1 MDSLCWMRKPDHR
14 YFIFFNCNKWYEV
27 AFIRLLR
34 YLTTP
39 HHQSAVQLLT
49 IEALGVF
56 PVFLP
61 EFFFMQD
68 SFQKFFQFIPKIRT
82 VFNWFNRLS
91 FKHFSH
97 SSRYFL
103 LNFCRSFS
111 RGLFQYFFRG
121 FSYRFS
127 KLLPDFRKY
136 FLLEFI
142 PRCPSFVEIH
152 KVLLRI
158 FKFFFPEFLVRFH
171 QDCYLD

>member
-1 MDSLCWMRKPDHR
+1 MLDEETRSSLFYLFQLQQMIRSCIHKIVEIFDHSTSSKCGWIANNR
-14 YFIFFNCNKWYEV
+14 SP
-27 AFIRLLR
+27 R
-34 YLTTP
+34 
-39 HHQSAVQLLT
+39 
-49 IEALGVF
+49 GF
-56 PVFLP
+56 PGISPRV
-61 EFFFMQD
+61 FFMQD

-136 FLLEFI
+136 FLLE
-142 PRCPSFVEIH
+142 E
-152 KVLLRI
+152 L
-158 FKFFFPEFLVRFH
+158 PEVYSKISQFCRDSQSSS
-171 QDCYLD
+171 QDF